1 VERPALA
8 LVIPALNEARSLPK
22 VLAGVR
28 EFGLAVVVDDG
39 SDDGTARVAADAGA
53 LVVRHESPRGY
64 DAALDSGF
72 AAAAVAGCE
81 YVVTFDA
88 DGQHPA
94 ALVPRFLDLL
104 GAGNDVVVGVRPA
117 FARVSERLFGAYTRS
132 RYGVRDP
139 LCGMKGYSIR
149 LYTDVGHFDCYRSIG
164 TELLLT
170 ALRER
175 RRVAQIPV
183 PIAPREGK
191 SGFGGALRGN
201 WRIARAL
208 ALGLVPRHPSV
219 RRRARGSV

>member
-1 VERPALA
+1 VEPPALA
-8 LVIPALNEARSLPK
+8 LVIPALNEARSLPR
-22 VLAGVR
+22 VIGGIR
-28 EFGLAVVVDDG
+28 EFGLAIVVDDG
-39 SDDGTARVAADAGA
+39 SDDGTARVAAEAGA
-53 LVVRHESPRGY
+53 VVVGHARPRGY

-72 AAAAVAGCE
+72 AAAAAAGCD

-94 ALVPRFLDLL
+94 ALIPVFLDLL
-104 GAGNDVVVGVRPA
+104 ESGNDVVVGVRPA
-117 FARVSERLFGAYTRS
+117 FARVSERLFGACTRL
-132 RYGVRDP
+132 RYGVSDP
-139 LCGMKGYSIR
+139 LCGMKGYSVR
-149 LYTDVGHFDCYRSIG
+149 LYADVGHFDCYRSIG

-175 RRVAQIPV
+175 RRVAQVPV

-208 ALGLVPRHPSV
+208 ALGFVPRHPSV
-219 RRRARGSV
+219 RQRLRRSV

>member
-8 LVIPALNEARSLPK
+8 LVIPALNEERSLPR
-22 VLAGVR
+22 VLEGVR
-28 EFGLAVVVDDG
+28 EYGLAVVVDDG
-39 SDDGTARVAADAGA
+39 SDDGTARVAAGAGA
-53 LVVRHESPRGY
+53 VVVRHSSPRGY

-72 AAAAVAGCE
+72 AAAAAAGCE

-94 ALVPRFLDLL
+94 ALVPKFLELL
-104 GAGNDVVVGVRPA
+104 ESGNDVVVGIRPT
-117 FARVSERLFGAYTRS
+117 FARVSERVFGAYTRL

-139 LCGMKGYSIR
+139 LCGMKGYSVR

-164 TELLLT
+164 TELLLA

-183 PIAPREGK
+183 PIVPREGK

-208 ALGLVPRHPSV
+208 ALGVVPRHPSLSQ
-219 RRRARGSV
+219 RARGSV